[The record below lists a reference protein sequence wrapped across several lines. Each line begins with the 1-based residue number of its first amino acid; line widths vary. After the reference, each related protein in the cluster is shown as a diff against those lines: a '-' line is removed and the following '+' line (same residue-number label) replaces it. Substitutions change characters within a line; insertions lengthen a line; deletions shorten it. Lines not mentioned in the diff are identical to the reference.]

1 MASPR
6 GLIEEEKCVVSLI
19 IMEMGL
25 GDKSLVNERLSGKGR
40 TGEGINMVNLWP
52 KEGWRE
58 WFLDLLARTING

>member
-6 GLIEEEKCVVSLI
+6 GRIEEEKCVVSVI

-25 GDKSLVNERLSGKGR
+25 GDKSLVNERLTGKGR
-40 TGEGINMVNLWP
+40 MGEGINMVNLWP

-58 WFLDLLARTING
+58 WSLDLLARTING